1 MRPNLPIVLAVA
13 KLGIVAAT
21 TTLMVSLGMPAVA
34 QDPSAALPLATA
46 PASPVASPSA
56 SPVAPFVS
64 GGTTVPSLE
73 DTMDASIVVA
83 ELDGYAGHY
92 LVPERQYMPVY
103 LWVGDMGELAVTL
116 TDLLGED
123 AAFEIQPAA
132 RTFTELQ
139 TIVDGVREL
148 YPEFYARD
156 MLIVSIAKDI
166 KLNRVEVGVDGNLKE
181 ARRLLAPLGDA
192 VVVRRRTVPNLD

>member
-1 MRPNLPIVLAVA
+1 MGPLDSR
-13 KLGIVAAT
+13 GIAFT
-21 TTLMVSLGMPAVA
+21 PDESA
-34 QDPSAALPLATA
+34 QDVRLPLPLATA

-64 GGTTVPSLE
+64 GGTKVPSLE

-92 LVPERQYMPVY
+92 PVPERQYMPVY
-103 LWVGDMGELAVTL
+103 LWVGDMGGLAATL

-123 AAFEIQPAA
+123 AAFEIHPAA

-156 MLIVSIAKDI
+156 MLIVSSPRTS
-166 KLNRVEVGVDGNLKE
+166 NRTGSRSASPASSRKPG
-181 ARRLLAPLGDA
+181 ACWHRSGMRWSSA
-192 VVVRRRTVPNLD
+192 VVPSPA

>member
-13 KLGIVAAT
+13 RLGMVAAT

-34 QDPSAALPLATA
+34 QDPSVALPLAS
-46 PASPVASPSA
+46 PQASPVASPSA

-103 LWVGDMGELAVTL
+103 LWVGDMGGLAATL

-123 AAFEIQPAA
+123 AAFEIHPAA

-156 MLIVSIAKDI
+156 MLIVSIATDVKQ
-166 KLNRVEVGVDGNLKE
+166 NRVEVGVAGKLKE

-192 VVVRRRTVPNLD
+192 VVVRRRAVPNLD